1 MNEKIKVEGI
11 KRKKRRM
18 RLKSKGN
25 NDAVIEKFTAQSS
38 KQAKYAKT
46 TVKKKDASEVRSL
59 DARMVVGS
67 PGLLGVGFN

>member
-1 MNEKIKVEGI
+1 
-11 KRKKRRM
+11 M

-67 PGLLGVGFN
+67 PGLLGAGFN